1 MTQTQEIKISFSGK
15 EISGTLTL
23 NYCNDYL
30 SFQSLSISIGKVN
43 AGVPFLRKH
52 LNVEISDFTINISY
66 EYDYVSNADRHSEKT
81 VERSNVKLSYHTS
94 ETVDPQFAWFEK
106 EINSNEELKEKILT
120 KVLTLDE
127 VKEMIH
133 KIVDAEQDDF
143 DLDGYIDYLD
153 RAIVHHTMELLRD
166 LINNIDKFEEVEE

>member
-52 LNVEISDFTINISY
+52 LNVEISDFAIDISY

-81 VERSNVKLSYHTS
+81 VERSNVKLSYYTS
-94 ETVDPQFAWFEK
+94 ETADPQFAWFEK
-106 EINSNEELKEKILT
+106 EINEVLKKKILT
-120 KVLTLDE
+120 KSLTLDD

-133 KIVDAEQDDF
+133 KIVDAEQNDF
-143 DLDGYIDYLD
+143 DSDGYIDYLD
-153 RAIVHHTMELLRD
+153 GAIVHHTMELLRD